1 MYNPT
6 EAKEIALEFLQLI
19 GQSPSRANMSRT
31 IQQVKLI
38 MEANYS
44 SEDIRYVMNDCIA
57 RVPDI
62 YSFGYIARAM
72 ERVLANRVKEPEEY
86 PTHVIE
92 VVTHQVTSESE
103 VEKEDDTTARN
114 REKAKRLG
122 VQSGKRAQSYLDM
135 LEE

>member
-6 EAKEIALEFLQLI
+6 EAKEIALEFLKLI
-19 GQSPSRANMSRT
+19 GQSPTNSNMSRT
-31 IQQVKLI
+31 IKLI
-38 MEANYS
+38 RMLMDAKYTS
-44 SEDIRYVMNDCIA
+44 DDIRYVMNDCIA
-57 RVPDI
+57 RVPNI

-72 ERVLANRVKEPEEY
+72 DSVLANRAPEPDEY
-86 PTHVIE
+86 PTHVID

-103 VEKEDDTTARN
+103 VEAEDDTSARN

-122 VQSGKRAQSYLDM
+122 IQSGKRAQSYLDM